1 MLQSGDK
8 YYIIKQ
14 DEEMYYKESFNIA
27 TLENEDGII
36 YKKDKNHILNN
47 IYLYDDLLYR
57 CINIELFYG
66 FVYDLEDINSKFVN
80 NLLISEGV
88 SFFEK
93 RSQHDEFKTPP
104 YYTKNLEDFKLI
116 GTFNNA
122 PNLNINN
129 IINTKIDITIQI
141 DYIKNIDN
149 LIQYQTDIQ
158 DSLFVNKYYLKNSN
172 IEAKNMNYQLSQFN
186 YFCNQLPKLDDDLYV
201 FRKQRLSSTYD
212 PHYQFNFGKEETYS
226 LPFSTSTSYEFV
238 KNWSTS
244 GLILVIKV
252 TKDSNYMVLSDQ
264 SQNEITLGPCKLIYK
279 EKGFYKDQAIII
291 CELDL
296 KI

>member
-14 DEEMYYKESFNIA
+14 DEEMFYKERFNIA

-36 YKKDKNHILNN
+36 YIKNNNHKLNK

-66 FVYDLEDINSKFVN
+66 FVYDLDD
-80 NLLISEGV
+80 LLLDKISY
-88 SFFEK
+88 
-93 RSQHDEFKTPP
+93 H
-104 YYTKNLEDFKLI
+104 TKNLEDIKLV
-116 GTFNNA
+116 GTFNKVA
-122 PNLNINN
+122 TLLNIDN
-129 IINTKIDITIQI
+129 IINKEINIVNQI
-141 DYIKNIDN
+141 EYIKNIDN
-149 LIQYQTDIQ
+149 LIQYHADIQ
-158 DSLFVNKYYLKNSN
+158 DSLFVNKYYLINSTV
-172 IEAKNMNYQLSQFN
+172 EAKNMNYQLSQFY
-186 YFCNQLPKLDDDLYV
+186 YFCDQLPKLDNNFYV

-212 PHYQFNFGKEETYS
+212 PYYQFNLCKEETYL

-238 KNWSTS
+238 KKWSIP

-252 TKDSNYMVLSDQ
+252 NKDSDYMVLFDQ
-264 SQNEITLGPCKLIYK
+264 SQNEITLGPGKLFYK
-279 EKGFYKDQAIII
+279 EKGFYNDQAVII
-291 CELDL
+291 CEYNIDL